1 MTCHDKN
8 FPYSKKASENVELY
22 LSPFLLENR
31 NNSQEISPIVF
42 VFLKIVYC
50 RDPFL
55 LIWLTQEVIFKFH
68 VSVTR
73 LLVRHFIF
81 PSLVS

>member
-31 NNSQEISPIVF
+31 NSSQEISPIIF

-55 LIWLTQEVIFKFH
+55 LMTY
-68 VSVTR
+68 TR
-73 LLVRHFIF
+73 SYLQILCICNKAAC
-81 PSLVS
+81 